1 MSADLALDLLPTN
14 YVSSSRF
21 LRLGQESLRYRNF
34 EWGLA
39 AVRITQGNI
48 NCWRILITIIGSPWY
63 RLLGTK
69 TIVSS
74 ATVNKIVNLILNK
87 TA

>member
-14 YVSSSRF
+14 YVSSSGF

-48 NCWRILITIIGSPWY
+48 NCWRILITIIGSPW
-63 RLLGTK
+63 LP
-69 TIVSS
+69 
-74 ATVNKIVNLILNK
+74 ATGHEDHCVKCNRQQDRESDS
-87 TA
+87 